1 MTRKRLFIIDGA
13 GFYYRAFYGLR
24 LNLSAPDGTPT
35 NAVYAFNRML
45 SKIMKV
51 EKPDLLVVALDAKGK
66 TFRHDLY
73 TEYKANR
80 QTMPEELSVQIP
92 LIEELIDAYNLPA
105 LKRQGLEADDLIGY
119 AALHAAGAG
128 YNVTIFSGDK
138 DLMQLVGGHIGM
150 FDPIKEKPIGPAEV
164 KEKFGVAPPQVTD
177 VLALMGD
184 SSDNIPGVPG
194 IGEKTAQ
201 ALIAEYHSL
210 ENLLAHAGEIKKPKL
225 KAALTGHADI
235 ARLSKVLATIK
246 TDLDLPLDYEAWHR
260 REPDTARLAALFT
273 RLGFKTF
280 LAELGQTTA
289 PSAEREIPAHP
300 VKEITK
306 CYRTIYTE
314 DELAAVIAILKQ
326 SGGFA
331 VDTETTSANPV
342 AASLVGISLCAKEG
356 EAWYLPLAHDYLGAP
371 AQLPKQ
377 AALKMLAPVLEDA
390 AIPKYGQNLK
400 YDITVLAGEGI
411 TVTPIGFDTLI
422 ASYLT
427 APEDRRHGL
436 SYLAQKYLGL
446 GTIEYEDV
454 AGKGAKQVTFNQVSI
469 DRATEYSAEDAD
481 MAYRLAGILKT
492 EIEAQGLK
500 DLYYNIEQPL
510 IGVLA
515 QMEQN
520 GIKLDVPRMKEYSKL
535 LDKKL
540 SALEKDIHAAAG
552 EEFNIAS
559 PKQLSAILFDKLGL
573 AKQRKTKTGSS
584 TDQAALEA
592 LATEHPLPAL
602 MLRHRVL
609 GKLKSTYVDPL
620 PEMVSA
626 KTGRIHTSFNQAA
639 TATGRLSSSDPNLQ
653 NIPVR
658 TEEGREIRRAFV
670 AEEGHLLISADY
682 SQIEL
687 RILAHLSGDALLTES
702 FKNDEDIHT
711 RTAREIFGAIGGA
724 APEMRRAA
732 KAVNFGIIYGQT
744 AFGLAQELAVSRRE
758 AQGYIDG
765 YFARY
770 RGVREF
776 IEATIK
782 KAREEQMVRTMFG
795 RKRSFPD
802 IRSSNRNAREMAE
815 RMAVNTVVQGSA
827 ADLIKKAMLDIAP
840 RLNALHATMLLQVH
854 DELIFE
860 APEKGVDKV
869 KAAVRELMETA
880 VPLSVPLKVSV
891 ESALNWG
898 DMH

>member
-1 MTRKRLFIIDGA
+1 MTRKRLFIIDAA

-24 LNLSAPDGTPT
+24 LHLSAPDGTPT

-45 SKIMKV
+45 AKIMKE
-51 EKPDLLVVALDAKGK
+51 EKPDLLVVALDSKGK
-66 TFRHDLY
+66 TFRHELY
-73 TEYKANR
+73 ADYKANR
-80 QTMPEELSVQIP
+80 QAMPEELAVQIP
-92 LIEELIDAYNLPA
+92 LIEQLIDAYNLPV
-105 LKRQGLEADDLIGY
+105 LKRQGLEADDLIGH
-119 AALHAAGAG
+119 AALHAADAG
-128 YNVTIFSGDK
+128 YSVTIFSGDK
-138 DLMQLVGGHIGM
+138 DLMQLVGGHIAM

-164 KEKFGVAPPQVTD
+164 KEKFGVAPPQVAD

-201 ALIAEYHSL
+201 ALIAEYRSV
-210 ENLLAHAGEIKKPKL
+210 ENLLAHAAGIKKPKL
-225 KAALTGHADI
+225 KAALTEHADT
-235 ARLSKVLATIK
+235 ARLCKVLATVK
-246 TDLDLPLDYEAWHR
+246 TDLDLPLDYEAWHQG
-260 REPDTARLAALFT
+260 EPDTARLAALFEK
-273 RLGFKTF
+273 LGFKTF
-280 LAELGQTTA
+280 LAELGQTSA
-289 PSAEREIPAHP
+289 PAAGRETP
-300 VKEITK
+300 VPSQKEIAK
-306 CYRTIYTE
+306 HYQTIYTE
-314 DELAAVIAILKQ
+314 DELAAAAAVLKH

-331 VDTETTSANPV
+331 VDTETTSTNPV
-342 AASLVGISLCAKEG
+342 DAALVGISLCAKEG

-371 AQLPKQ
+371 AQLPKG
-377 AALKMLAPVLEDA
+377 AALKMLKPLLEDA

-411 TVTPIGFDTLI
+411 SVNPVGFDTMV

-427 APEDRRHGL
+427 APEERRHGL

-446 GTIEYEDV
+446 AMIEYADV

-469 DRATEYSAEDAD
+469 DRAAEYSAEDAD
-481 MAYRLAGILKT
+481 MAYRLTGMLKA
-492 EIEAQGLK
+492 EIEAHGLN
-500 DLYYNIEQPL
+500 DLYYTIEQPL

-520 GIKLDVPRMKEYSKL
+520 GIKLDVPLMKGYSRTL
-535 LDKKL
+535 EKKL
-540 SALEKDIHAAAG
+540 KALEKDIHAAAG

-584 TDQAALEA
+584 TDQAALET
-592 LATEHPLPAL
+592 LAMEHPLPAL

-609 GKLKSTYVDPL
+609 SKLKSTYVDPL

-670 AEEGHLLISADY
+670 AEKGCLLISADY

-702 FKNDEDIHT
+702 FKNDEDVHT

-724 APEMRRAA
+724 SPEMRRAA

-744 AFGLAQELAVSRRE
+744 AFGLARELAVSRRE

-776 IEATIK
+776 IDAAIK
-782 KAREEQMVRTMFG
+782 KAHKERMVRTMYG

-802 IRSSNRNAREMAE
+802 IGSVNRAVREMAE

-840 RLNALHATMLLQVH
+840 RLAALHAKMLLQVH

-860 APEKGVDKV
+860 APEKNIEKV
-869 KAAVRELMETA
+869 KKAVRELMEKA
-880 VPLSVPLKVSV
+880 APLSVPLKVSV
-891 ESALNWG
+891 ESAPNWG